1 MAMPHTLIFT
11 AKAPPSSAA
20 SALVLERLT
29 FGTEEYFGYIH
40 QMDDLPRQA
49 MKSAH
54 VPVKNSFGVLSQR
67 PLLWRFEQ
75 FGWYRL
81 AVREGLKQ
89 ADNSKWDVILAC
101 HPSMAFSLAA
111 AKVARSRGIPLVL
124 YLMDLFAESRVNPI
138 EKIWAGFTE
147 KKLMEQ
153 ASAVICLTEGI
164 QKYYADKYHVNSV
177 LIPHCVTEV
186 EIAEALANKPDLTV
200 GSPVVIA
207 YAGGV
212 YQARLDSLMVVKQA
226 IDELNAQGF
235 PSKLLILGKN
245 DPAQLTDWGIGGPN
259 VSVRF
264 IKDRSEFM
272 GQLRRSDILLSTIAF
287 KSAYPLQDQTC
298 FPTKTFDYFLAGK
311 PVLAVAPNHTAYGGY
326 MKEHQSAIVVGSLNA
341 EVIAEHIHQL
351 ATDMDQRRQLVDAGF
366 AQLDTHHQRNVQPIL
381 QNVLRQDFKGIVA

>member
-1 MAMPHTLIFT
+1 
-11 AKAPPSSAA
+11 
-20 SALVLERLT
+20 
-29 FGTEEYFGYIH
+29 
-40 QMDDLPRQA
+40 
-49 MKSAH
+49 
-54 VPVKNSFGVLSQR
+54 
-67 PLLWRFEQ
+67 
-75 FGWYRL
+75 
-81 AVREGLKQ
+81 
-89 ADNSKWDVILAC
+89 
-101 HPSMAFSLAA
+101 
-111 AKVARSRGIPLVL
+111 
-124 YLMDLFAESRVNPI
+124 
-138 EKIWAGFTE
+138 
-147 KKLMEQ
+147 
-153 ASAVICLTEGI
+153 
-164 QKYYADKYHVNSV
+164 
-177 LIPHCVTEV
+177 
-186 EIAEALANKPDLTV
+186 
-200 GSPVVIA
+200 IA